1 MIIIFLK
8 RIHLRNYKRL
18 FGFNHKYMCVCE
30 RETYT
35 PDGKLSEKV
44 SFQEDVS
51 HETRSDETSPPSLH
65 WRARLPV
72 CCGDRQIQTSDVRV
86 LMYGGVALDVRSLQ
100 AVAVLIMK
108 NYVLL
113 PFLTFALSVPYPTFK
128 VNGNKTLIVSSGH
141 KRSWKLA
148 KIVIAA
154 CEWNKD
160 HNCFSFHSLHLLG
173 TVIDWWDPHFHQHAH
188 TFSPFSLSSVV
199 LCRALQ
205 QEVGRG
211 GYQIAFTRDGVRDIE
226 RREGRKDKR
235 RRGILSSDALTLP
248 RLQSAS
254 FTSTGACSD
263 ANTWPWLSGRTC
275 PSGSPYTSPGPS
287 HAAPAPTPGSF
298 VTSAD
303 RKLFGILYTGER
315 WCSIFPAHY

>member
-1 MIIIFLK
+1 MFYYPSSLLHSLFRIQLLK
-8 RIHLRNYKRL
+8 WTAVKRWSCHPAI
-18 FGFNHKYMCVCE
+18 N
-30 RETYT
+30 
-35 PDGKLSEKV
+35 
-44 SFQEDVS
+44 
-51 HETRSDETSPPSLH
+51 
-65 WRARLPV
+65 W
-72 CCGDRQIQTSDVRV
+72 
-86 LMYGGVALDVRSLQ
+86 
-100 AVAVLIMK
+100 
-108 NYVLL
+108 
-113 PFLTFALSVPYPTFK
+113 
-128 VNGNKTLIVSSGH
+128 
-141 KRSWKLA
+141 SWKLA
-148 KIVIAA
+148 NIVIAA

-226 RREGRKDKR
+226 RREGTKDKR
-235 RRGILSSDALTLP
+235 RRGILSSDALILP

-287 HAAPAPTPGSF
+287 HAALAPTPGSF
-298 VTSAD
+298 VTSVD

-315 WCSIFPAHY
+315 WCSIFPDKKKKRSLLLSFTKVDAGRGRFQ